1 MHARPRPGSA
11 VCGGLDTLSDTRA
24 ASSRSR
30 PSITATRCGSRSR
43 SAGYPGAAAER
54 IAELKATV
62 ARALAPHATGLLI
75 DVELGRA
82 RDRDGRPGA
91 VRIVVPL
98 EAQGYEDVAAGRVTT
113 SFLPGF
119 SPALART
126 LGAAACK
133 LLLPYRPDH
142 EASAARQDEVVR
154 RRSPG
159 VTPRACRLILEPIV
173 YRAAR
178 RDAEQRSPTAFP
190 CARGRGRRASARRSG
205 RTSSRCS
212 SRGDDRGDEAEWCR
226 HIDAACGATPWVLL
240 GGGGSPE
247 VFARD
252 LRIACA
258 AGASGFIAGRTLW
271 TGVIGDDDEA
281 ETWLRRVGV
290 PLLRSLRDIAQS
302 GRPWR
307 ERAGAAGR
315 TAARLV
321 RLDRRCQFD
330 SAVVSALSPASDR
343 APQYRGRSRPE
354 R

>member
-1 MHARPRPGSA
+1 MSARETATRLGRLR
-11 VCGGLDTLSDTRA
+11 GLDALSDTRGIFALA
-24 ASSRSR
+24 AMDHRDSLRVAYEKAGLPAP
-30 PSITATRCGSRSR
+30 PS
-43 SAGYPGAAAER
+43 ER

-75 DVELGRA
+75 DVELGA
-82 RDRDGRPGA
+82 PAIALGAPGPCA
-91 VRIVVPL
+91 IVVPL

-113 SFLPGF
+113 FLPGF
-119 SPALART
+119 SPALARV

-142 EASAARQDEVVR
+142 GESAARQDAVVR
-154 RRSPG
+154 EAATGCHAEGLP
-159 VTPRACRLILEPIV
+159 LILEPIA
-173 YRAAR
+173 YALPGESPEEFAA
-178 RDAEQRSPTAFP
+178 AFP
-190 CARGRGRRASARRSG
+190 SLVVASAQRLQVLGPDVLKLQFPR
-205 RTSSRCS
+205 
-212 SRGDDRGDEAEWCR
+212 DDRGDESDWCAQL
-226 HIDAACGATPWVLL
+226 DAACGPTPWVLL
-240 GGGGSPE
+240 GGGGAPE

-307 ERAGAAGR
+307 ERAGQPAAPPR
-315 TAARLV
+315 DWFTEPR
-321 RLDRRCQFD
+321 
-330 SAVVSALSPASDR
+330 
-343 APQYRGRSRPE
+343 E